1 MIRFTTHQ
9 GLSNLSDG
17 KLGNRIKRPRIMSVI
32 QSTSTSTYLA
42 AHIKE
47 QARSMPIDLRNED
60 DKDPLLQS
68 AKTVL
73 VSLSHDAKQALL
85 KDAMGPG
92 SLSQAPTFKAETP

>member
-1 MIRFTTHQ
+1 
-9 GLSNLSDG
+9 
-17 KLGNRIKRPRIMSVI
+17 MSVI

-60 DKDPLLQS
+60 EKDPLIQS
-68 AKTVL
+68 AKAVV
-73 VSLSHDAKQALL
+73 VSLTHDAKQALL

-92 SLSQAPTFKAETP
+92 SSPQAPTFKEETP